1 MFNIESFPGLSVS
14 VRGVKLKKHSEINE
28 NQLRLFRMKMRSRGA
43 VLFQCLYQKY
53 IGWVIN
59 EKDKKIVTKN
69 EK

>member
-14 VRGVKLKKHSEINE
+14 VRGVKLKKRSEMKK
-28 NQLRLFRMKMRSRGA
+28 NQLRLFHMKMRSRGA
-43 VLFQCLYQKY
+43 VLFQFLCQKY

-59 EKDKKIVTKN
+59 EKDRKIVTKQ